1 MIITINVIPLQPQGT
16 IGTHQ
21 YPVFDP
27 LGHPQ
32 DQPTYLALV
41 ARTTSCSRT
50 TSCL

>member
-32 DQPTYLALV
+32 DQPTYLTPV
-41 ARTTSCSRT
+41 TRTTSCS
-50 TSCL
+50 